1 MLKFG
6 DAVVL
11 VQKSRDG
18 EISRVNAIVLHS
30 VVQPDGAE
38 EFSPKEAEVQRALK
52 AANGKPLPGGEYVDL
67 AFPNLGLTPQ
77 GQPLTTR
84 SVELIFKLAYTVAPW
99 KEGAWLGWEAGPTQK
114 AISDMTAGISI
125 LRGQLKEKDEEIAKL
140 KDKKSK

>member
-99 KEGAWLGWEAGPTQK
+99 NEGAWLGWEPAVAPAEEVADPTESEKK
-114 AISDMTAGISI
+114 AAEATSTKVRQIKG
-125 LRGQLKEKDEEIAKL
+125 K
-140 KDKKSK
+140 